1 MDRYEEF
8 FAGINRR
15 EISAFKVLYDEY
27 YRALVLYAVNFVGS
41 VHVAEDIVQELFVS
55 IWEKQTVFLSFT
67 SFRTYLYN
75 SVRNASLDYLKHQD
89 VEAKYI
95 ESLSESYREMDD
107 SDRLV
112 EEEVRRLLYKE
123 IDRLSPQMRKIF
135 LMYMEGKKNEEI
147 ARALDVSTE
156 TVKTQRKRALKLL
169 KSRMGSLYFVCIG
182 LHLIP

>member
-1 MDRYEEF
+1 MDRHEEL

-15 EISAFKVLYDEY
+15 DISAFKVLYDEY
-27 YRALVLYAVNFVGS
+27 YKALVLYAVNFVGRTN
-41 VHVAEDIVQELFVS
+41 VAEDIVQELFVT
-55 IWEKQTVFLSFT
+55 IWEKQLMFLSFT
-67 SFRTYLYN
+67 SFRVYLYN

-95 ESLSESYREMDD
+95 ESLSESYREIDD
-107 SDRLV
+107 SGELV

-147 ARALDVSTE
+147 ARTLNVSTE
-156 TVKTQRKRALKLL
+156 TIKTQRKRALKLL
-169 KSRMGSLYFVCIG
+169 KSRLGSLYFVCIG
-182 LHLIP
+182 MHLIP